1 MVRKKRASGE
11 GTIRKR
17 PNGLWEARLSISGQY
32 RTKSF
37 YGKTQADARRKRE
50 EARKALEAG
59 HSLDSQRQT
68 VGEYLNALRIRR
80 ACRELADAGTRLA
93 DVALRAG
100 FSDQSHFTRA
110 FKRAT
115 GMTPGAFRRTCGA
128 GAPRAGLSGEE

>member
-1 MVRKKRASGE
+1 MARKKRASGE

-59 HSLDSQRQT
+59 HSLNSQRQT
-68 VGEYLNALRIRR
+68 VGEYLQGWIEGPLKGSVAPKTSARDAEPPPRGPKKERPTLSLEQVANFFKAAAEAESRFEALFI
-80 ACRELADAGTRLA
+80 
-93 DVALRAG
+93 VAV
-100 FSDQSHFTRA
+100 
-110 FKRAT
+110 
-115 GMTPGAFRRTCGA
+115 
-128 GAPRAGLSGEE
+128 